1 MLTKIEQVGP
11 PAAPPPASFPTP
23 VQLLI
28 TFATISACSFGGVL
42 AWARRIIVQER
53 GWLSPDEFN
62 EQFALCQ
69 VLPGGNILNFAVMY
83 GCRCAG
89 VVGSL
94 AAVLGLIG
102 PPAVLM
108 IVAGTLYRR
117 YGDLPALHGVFA
129 SFAAA
134 AAGLLI
140 ATAAQMVVATVK
152 NRLRL
157 QHVVAAL
164 TFLAVGVLRWPLL
177 WVMAVIAPLGIAIAW
192 WERR

>member
-1 MLTKIEQVGP
+1 
-11 PAAPPPASFPTP
+11 
-23 VQLLI
+23 VQLLV

-42 AWARRIIVQER
+42 AWARRIIVHER
-53 GWLSPDEFN
+53 GWLSPEEFN

-94 AAVLGLIG
+94 AAVLGLLG
-102 PPAVLM
+102 PPVALM
-108 IVAGTLYRR
+108 IIAGMLYRR
-117 YGDLPALHGVFA
+117 YGDLPALHSMFA
-129 SFAAA
+129 SLAAA

-140 ATAAQMVVATVK
+140 ATAVQMVAATIK
-152 NRLRL
+152 DRLRL

-164 TFLAVGVLRWPLL
+164 IFLAVGVLRWPLL
-177 WVMAVIAPLGIAIAW
+177 WVMVVVAPLGIAIAW
-192 WERR
+192 WERK

>member
-1 MLTKIEQVGP
+1 MTKKEQ
-11 PAAPPPASFPTP
+11 AAPLAAPPASFPTP
-23 VQLLI
+23 IQLLI

-53 GWLSPDEFN
+53 GWLSPEEFN

-94 AAVLGLIG
+94 AAVLGLLG
-102 PPAVLM
+102 PPTALM
-108 IVAGTLYRR
+108 IGAGMLYRR
-117 YGDLPALHGVFA
+117 FGDLPALHGVFA
-129 SFAAA
+129 SLAAA
-134 AAGLLI
+134 AAGLLL
-140 ATAAQMVVATVK
+140 ATAAQMVGASIK
-152 NRLRL
+152 ARLRPT
-157 QHVVAAL
+157 HTVAAA
-164 TFLAVGVLRWPLL
+164 TFVAVGVLRWPLL
-177 WVMAVIAPLGIAIAW
+177 WAMAVAVPVGVALAW

>member
-1 MLTKIEQVGP
+1 MTKKEQSGP

-53 GWLSPDEFN
+53 GWLSAEEFN

-94 AAVLGLIG
+94 AALLGLLG
-102 PPAVLM
+102 PPVALM
-108 IVAGTLYRR
+108 IVAGMLYRR
-117 YGDLPALHGVFA
+117 YGDWPALHGVFA
-129 SFAAA
+129 GLAAA

-140 ATAAQMVVATVK
+140 ATATQMVVATVK
-152 NRLRL
+152 GRLRVE
-157 QHVVAAL
+157 HAVVGL

-177 WVMAVIAPLGIAIAW
+177 AVMAVIAPLGVALAW
-192 WERR
+192 WRRR